1 MGTKSIHLEH
11 HYIME
16 ASHGAKIACLQSFGI
31 EVLGV
36 AAVEYYQHD
45 CDLPDELSYQK
56 VVFNLYQAHGEQGQP
71 LVGQHSVFSFV
82 EDINSVSM
90 WLRLPSG
97 TVVESGF
104 LPVES
109 WFTSYGRFYRE
120 LSDHVRRYPARHLS
134 EVALP
139 F

>member
-1 MGTKSIHLEH
+1 
-11 HYIME
+11 ME

-45 CDLPDELSYQK
+45 HDLPDELNYQK
-56 VVFNLYQAHGEQGQP
+56 VLFSGYQIHGEQGQP
-71 LVGQHSVFSFV
+71 LVGQHSAFSFV

-90 WLRLPSG
+90 RILLPSG
-97 TVVESGF
+97 AIVESGF
-104 LPVES
+104 IPVES
-109 WFTSYGRFYRE
+109 WFTSYGMFYRE
-120 LSDHVRRYPARHLS
+120 LSDHVRTYPSRHLS
-134 EVALP
+134 AIAIP